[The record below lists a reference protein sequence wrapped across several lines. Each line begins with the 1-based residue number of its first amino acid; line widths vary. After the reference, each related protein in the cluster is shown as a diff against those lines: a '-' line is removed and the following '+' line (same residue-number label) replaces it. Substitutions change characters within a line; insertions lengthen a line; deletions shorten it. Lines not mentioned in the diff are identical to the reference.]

1 MLLTRIL
8 TALVLG
14 PLIIGVLF
22 FLPERFAA
30 AFFAAMFLVG
40 TWEWAGFLQCK
51 GPMEKA
57 FFTLA
62 GALCLGLMA
71 LLDVSGYGHWL
82 LSLAIPAWL
91 LGLYWVL
98 RFPVTIPRWLG
109 AGFGLLVIS
118 LAWLAVAT
126 LLHDS
131 SRGPQWVLFAF
142 CVVWSA
148 DVGAYVVGR
157 TLGRHK
163 LAPLVSPGK
172 TWEGVAGGLMAC
184 AAVGYVGSMWF
195 GLAPQILVP
204 LTAVCGAVSV
214 IGDLTVS
221 VFKRKSGLKDSG
233 WILPGHGGILD
244 RMDSLTAASPLLA
257 LGLALTGMAA

>member
-1 MLLTRIL
+1 VLRTRIF

-22 FLPERFAA
+22 FLPESFAV
-30 AFFAAMFLVG
+30 AFFAAMYLVG
-40 TWEWAGFLQCK
+40 AWEWAGFLQCR
-51 GPMEKA
+51 GQLEKA
-57 FFTLA
+57 GFTLA
-62 GALCLGLMA
+62 GAVCLGLVG
-71 LLDVSGYGHWL
+71 LLDARGYGPWL
-82 LSLAIPAWL
+82 LSIAIPAWL
-91 LGLYWVL
+91 LGLFWVL
-98 RFPVTIPRWLG
+98 RFPVVIGRWL
-109 AGFGLLVIS
+109 AAAFGLLIIS
-118 LAWLAVAT
+118 LAWLGVTT
-126 LLHDS
+126 LLHDP

-148 DVGAYVVGR
+148 DVGAYIVGR

-172 TWEGVAGGLMAC
+172 TWEGVAGGVVAC
-184 AAVGYVGSMWF
+184 AVVGYAGSIWF
-195 GLAPQILVP
+195 SLAPQFLVP
-204 LTAVCGAVSV
+204 LTVLCGAVSV

-257 LGLALTGMAA
+257 LGLILAGSPS

>member
-1 MLLTRIL
+1 MLRTRIL

-14 PLIIGVLF
+14 PLIIGILF
-22 FLPERFAA
+22 FLPESYAR

-40 TWEWAGFLQCK
+40 AWEWAGFLQCK
-51 GPMEKA
+51 GSMGKA

-62 GALCLGLMA
+62 GALCLGMVA
-71 LLDVSGYGHWL
+71 LLDARGYGVWL
-82 LSLAIPAWL
+82 LCMAVPSWL

-98 RFPVTIPRWLG
+98 RFPVTVPRWLG
-109 AGFGLLVIS
+109 AVFGLLVIA
-118 LAWLAVAT
+118 LAWLGVAT
-126 LLHDS
+126 LLHDP
-131 SRGPQWVLFAF
+131 SRGPQWVLFAL

-148 DVGAYVVGR
+148 DVGAYIVGR
-157 TLGRHK
+157 TLGRNK

-172 TWEGVAGGLMAC
+172 TWEGVAGGLVAC
-184 AAVGYVGSMWF
+184 AAVGYAGSVWF
-195 GLAPQILVP
+195 GLAPRMFVP
-204 LTAVCGAVSV
+204 LTVVCGAVSV

-244 RMDSLTAASPLLA
+244 RMDSLIAASPLLA
-257 LGLALTGMAA
+257 LGLILARLAD

>member
-1 MLLTRIL
+1 MLRTRIL

-22 FLPERFAA
+22 FLSEPFAA
-30 AFFAAMFLVG
+30 AFFAGMYLIGA
-40 TWEWAGFLQCK
+40 WEWAGFLHCR
-51 GPMEKA
+51 GPLEKA
-57 FFTLA
+57 GFTLA
-62 GALCLGLMA
+62 AALCLGLVA
-71 LLDVSGYGHWL
+71 LLDARGHGPWL
-82 LSLAIPAWL
+82 LSIAVPAWL
-91 LGLYWVL
+91 LGLFWVL
-98 RFPVTIPRWLG
+98 RFPVTISRWLG
-109 AGFGLLVIS
+109 AVFGLLIIS
-118 LAWLAVAT
+118 LAWLGVTT
-126 LLHDS
+126 LLHHP

-172 TWEGVAGGLMAC
+172 TWEGVAGGVVAC
-184 AAVGYVGSMWF
+184 AAVGYAGSQWF
-195 GLAPQILVP
+195 SLAPQFMVP
-204 LTAVCGAVSV
+204 LTVVCGAVSV

-257 LGLALTGMAA
+257 LGLILAGL